1 MPEKEGGACEEG
13 EMRIG
18 DVVLDE
24 REGGEKHA
32 RRRMNVGAAG
42 GGWDWKRDG
51 CFLKVSIAQ
60 GRRNAPRGPRE
71 FQTYTNVGVNRGA

>member
-13 EMRIG
+13 KMRIG

-24 REGGEKHA
+24 REGGERHA

-42 GGWDWKRDG
+42 GGVGIGSVMD
-51 CFLKVSIAQ
+51 VSW
-60 GRRNAPRGPRE
+60 RFR
-71 FQTYTNVGVNRGA
+71 